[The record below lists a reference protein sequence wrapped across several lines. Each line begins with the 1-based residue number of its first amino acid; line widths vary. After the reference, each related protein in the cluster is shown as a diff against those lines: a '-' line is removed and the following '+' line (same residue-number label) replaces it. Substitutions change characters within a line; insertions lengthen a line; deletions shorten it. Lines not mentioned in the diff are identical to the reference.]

1 MNKFEWGVV
10 GTSAHLSQ
18 VLAEVTKIQEHE
30 HTNTKAILLFKVGQM
45 VRNLKSC
52 HRSNHSPNCSEWSY
66 KA

>member
-18 VLAEVTKIQEHE
+18 VLAEVQCKITRIQEHK

-45 VRNLKSC
+45 VRNQK
-52 HRSNHSPNCSEWSY
+52 
-66 KA
+66 